1 MITFKTYPRSLVGVI
16 AFMLLMLTYAPLSA
30 VSFYQ
35 PKDGLT
41 YVDVLDFE
49 YEKMTHH
56 VELALLDDAPLHYY
70 AELLTP
76 VCEDSICELLRLEVY
91 WDLLGN
97 YLGFD
102 TIATYPLTKYDHSP
116 FSAADYQKLDVL
128 LKTPLPALE
137 SMKLSELV
145 SKEDSANVD
154 AHSGATA
161 LEVKNEV
168 VEGAAY
174 SCHVMWH
181 IMNRVGRLEVFKYT
195 KNQLNANWIL
205 VMLQSSSENYAS
217 YLFSI
222 FQEEDFKTY
231 QGHIKKLFAEN
242 DWAVK
247 SLIENMADEYQ
258 LPASMQMAML
268 EQFEQLHAM
277 TRYQLIILLKAQQKV
292 SPDCLVLLSQHLYTM
307 SYMQV
312 QEMSELY
319 QKNKA
324 NFSPEVAKAIK
335 AYTSDENAK
344 YAFLL
349 EGL

>member
-1 MITFKTYPRSLVGVI
+1 MITFKTYRRSVLGVV
-16 AFMLLMLTYAPLSA
+16 AFLLLMLTYAPVNA
-30 VSFYQ
+30 ESFYQ
-35 PKDGLT
+35 PEEGLT

-56 VELALLDDAPLHYY
+56 VELALLDGAPLHYY

-116 FSAADYQKLDVL
+116 FSVADYEKLDVL
-128 LKTPLPALE
+128 LKMPSPALE

-145 SKEDSANVD
+145 SKEDPANVD

-195 KNQLNANWIL
+195 KSKLDSRWIE
-205 VMLQSSSENYAS
+205 VMLQSANVNYAS
-217 YLFSI
+217 YLFSN
-222 FQEEDFKTY
+222 FKENDFKTY
-231 QGHIKKLFAEN
+231 QGQIEKLFVAN

-247 SLIENMADEYQ
+247 SLIENMTYEYQ
-258 LPASMQMAML
+258 LPASMQLTML
-268 EQFEQLHAM
+268 RQFEQLHAM
-277 TRYQLIILLKAQQKV
+277 TRYQLIILMKAQQGV
-292 SPDCLVLLSQHLYTM
+292 SPDGLVLLSQQLPKM

-312 QEMSELY
+312 QEMSGLY

-324 NFSPEVAKAIK
+324 NFPLEVVNASK
-335 AYTSDENAK
+335 AYVSDETAK
-344 YAFLL
+344 YALL
-349 EGL
+349 CEDL